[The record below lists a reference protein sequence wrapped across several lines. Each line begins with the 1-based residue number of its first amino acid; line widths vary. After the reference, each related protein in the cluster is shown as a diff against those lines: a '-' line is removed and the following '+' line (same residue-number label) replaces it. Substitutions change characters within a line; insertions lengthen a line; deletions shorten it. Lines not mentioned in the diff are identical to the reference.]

1 MSGIKMIE
9 TMGSIAKVEKLETLN
24 SNILE
29 NTLVL
34 EEVEPF
40 PGYHG
45 ANLPSGYNPTAV
57 YLIIKKKLP
66 SIKIIRITQEI
77 RKYFKH
83 EFDGTAANI
92 CINNEV
98 FSAIRLRNLEDIK
111 ILPELQKNYMYEGIK
126 FVKKRKIKGDG
137 IIELKKHFELEAL
150 GEGIYKDLEDPL
162 MYYLRIPKHLSWQVF
177 LEITTSIKHN
187 LDNLNFDAA
196 LGSIYLKEI
205 IDVVRI
211 FAKDMELN
219 DLSMIRQQYLEELR
233 KY

>member
-1 MSGIKMIE
+1 MAGNKIIE
-9 TMGSIAKVEKLETLN
+9 TMGSIAKVEKLENLD

-77 RKYFKH
+77 RRYFKH
-83 EFDGTAANI
+83 GFDGTAANI
-92 CINNEV
+92 CINNDV
-98 FSAIRLRNLEDIK
+98 FTAIRLRNLESMDM
-111 ILPELQKNYMYEGIK
+111 LPELQKNYMYEGMK
-126 FVKKRKIKGDG
+126 FLKKRNIKGDG
-137 IIELKKHFELEAL
+137 IIQLKKHFELEAL

-162 MYYLRIPKHLSWQVF
+162 MYYIRIPRHLSWQVF
-177 LEITTSIKHN
+177 MEITTSIKHN
-187 LDNLNFDAA
+187 LDNLNFDGA
-196 LGSIYLKEI
+196 LGSIYLKDI

-211 FAKDMELN
+211 FAKDMELG
-219 DLSMIRQQYLEELR
+219 DLTMIRQQYLEELR

>member
-1 MSGIKMIE
+1 MSDNKIIE
-9 TMGSIAKVEKLETLN
+9 TMGSIAKVEKLATLDG
-24 SNILE
+24 NILE

-45 ANLPSGYNPTAV
+45 ANLPTGYNPTAV
-57 YLIIKKKLP
+57 YLIIKNKYS

-77 RKYFKH
+77 RKYFKYD
-83 EFDGTAANI
+83 FDGTAANI
-92 CINNEV
+92 CINNDV
-98 FSAIRLRNLEDIK
+98 YNAIRLRNLEDIK

-126 FVKKRKIKGDG
+126 FPKKKSIKGEG

-162 MYYLRIPKHLSWQVF
+162 MYYLRIPKHLSWQIF
-177 LEITTSIKHN
+177 FEITTSIKHN
-187 LDNLNFDAA
+187 LDNLNFDGA
-196 LGSIYLKEI
+196 LGSIYLKDI

-211 FAKDMELN
+211 FAKDMGLD
-219 DLSMIRQQYLEELR
+219 DLSMIRQQYLDELR

>member
-1 MSGIKMIE
+1 MSGNKIIE
-9 TMGSIAKVEKLETLN
+9 TMGSIAKVEKLETLD
-24 SNILE
+24 SNILV

-57 YLIIKKKLP
+57 YLIIKKKHT
-66 SIKIIRITQEI
+66 SIKMLRITQDI
-77 RKYFKH
+77 SRHFKH
-83 EFDGTAANI
+83 EFDGTSANI
-92 CINNEV
+92 CINNDV
-98 FSAIRLRNLEDIK
+98 YNAIRLRNLENIK

-126 FVKKRKIKGDG
+126 FLKKKNIKGDG

-162 MYYLRIPKHLSWQVF
+162 MFYLRIPKHLSWQIF
-177 LEITTSIKHN
+177 LEVTTSIKHN
-187 LDNLNFDAA
+187 LDNLNFDGA
-196 LGSIYLKEI
+196 LGSIYLKDI

-211 FAKDMELN
+211 FAKDMELD
-219 DLSMIRQQYLEELR
+219 DLSMIRQQYLDELR

>member
-1 MSGIKMIE
+1 MSVNKLIE

-24 SNILE
+24 TNILE
-29 NTLVL
+29 NTFAL

-57 YLIIKKKLP
+57 YLIIKKKLS
-66 SIKIIRITQEI
+66 SIKIMRITQEI
-77 RKYFKH
+77 KKYYKQ

-92 CINNEV
+92 CINNDV
-98 FSAIRLRNLEDIK
+98 FDAIRLRNLENIK
-111 ILPELQKNYMYEGIK
+111 MLPELQKNYMHEGIK
-126 FVKKRKIKGDG
+126 FMKKKSIKGEG
-137 IIELKKHFELEAL
+137 IIDLKKHFELEIL
-150 GEGIYKDLEDPL
+150 GDGIYKDLEDPL
-162 MYYLRIPKHLSWQVF
+162 MYYLRIPKHLNWQMF

-187 LDNLNFDAA
+187 LDNLNFDGA
-196 LGSIYLKEI
+196 LGSIYLKDI

-211 FAKDMELN
+211 FAKDMELE
-219 DLSMIRQQYLEELR
+219 DLQVIRQQYLDELR

>member
-1 MSGIKMIE
+1 MSGNKIIE
-9 TMGSIAKVEKLETLN
+9 TMGSIAKVEKLMTLD
-24 SNILE
+24 SNILV

-57 YLIIKKKLP
+57 YLIIKKKLS
-66 SIKIIRITQEI
+66 SINIIRITQEI

-92 CINNEV
+92 CINNDV
-98 FSAIRLRNLEDIK
+98 YNAIRLRNLEDIK
-111 ILPELQKNYMYEGIK
+111 ILPELQKNYMYEGIT
-126 FVKKRKIKGDG
+126 FLKKKSINGEG

-162 MYYLRIPKHLSWQVF
+162 MYYLRIPKHLSWQIF
-177 LEITTSIKHN
+177 QEITTSIKHN
-187 LDNLNFDAA
+187 LDNLNFDGA
-196 LGSIYLKEI
+196 LGSIYLKDI

-211 FAKDMELN
+211 FAKDMELG
-219 DLSMIRQQYLEELR
+219 DLSIIRQQYLEELR

>member
-1 MSGIKMIE
+1 MSGNKIIE

-24 SNILE
+24 GNILE

-34 EEVEPF
+34 QEVEPF

-57 YLIIKKKLP
+57 YLIIKKKHS

-77 RKYFKH
+77 SKHFKH

-92 CINNEV
+92 CINNDV
-98 FSAIRLRNLEDIK
+98 YNAIRLRNLEDIK
-111 ILPELQKNYMYEGIK
+111 ILPELQKNYIYEGIR
-126 FVKKRKIKGDG
+126 FLKKKSIKGDG

-150 GEGIYKDLEDPL
+150 DEGIYKDLEDPL
-162 MYYLRIPKHLSWQVF
+162 MYYLRIPKHLSWQIF
-177 LEITTSIKHN
+177 QEITTSIKHN
-187 LDNLNFDAA
+187 LDNLNFDGA
-196 LGSIYLKEI
+196 LGSIYLKDI
-205 IDVVRI
+205 IDVIRI
-211 FAKDMELN
+211 FAKDMELG
-219 DLSMIRQQYLEELR
+219 DLSKIRQQYLDELR

>member
-1 MSGIKMIE
+1 MR
-9 TMGSIAKVEKLETLN
+9 SISKVEKLVTLE
-24 SNILE
+24 SNILQ

-57 YLIIKKKLP
+57 YLIIKKKLS
-66 SIKIIRITQEI
+66 SINIIRITQEI

-83 EFDGTAANI
+83 DFDGTAANI
-92 CINNEV
+92 CINNDV
-98 FSAIRLRNLEDIK
+98 YNAIRLRNLEDIT
-111 ILPELQKNYMYEGIK
+111 ILSELQKNYMYEGIK
-126 FVKKRKIKGDG
+126 FLKKKSVKGDG

-162 MYYLRIPKHLSWQVF
+162 MYYLRIPKHLSWQMF
-177 LEITTSIKHN
+177 QEITTSIKHN
-187 LDNLNFDAA
+187 QDNLNFDGA
-196 LGSIYLKEI
+196 LGSIYMKEI

-211 FAKDMELN
+211 FAKDMELK
-219 DLSMIRQQYLEELR
+219 DLSTIRQQYLDELR

>member
-1 MSGIKMIE
+1 
-9 TMGSIAKVEKLETLN
+9 MGSIAKVEKLETLD

-57 YLIIKKKLP
+57 YPIIKKKYS

-83 EFDGTAANI
+83 GFDGTAASI
-92 CINNEV
+92 CINNDV
-98 FSAIRLRNLEDIK
+98 YNAIRLRNFGDLK
-111 ILPELQKNYMYEGIK
+111 ILPELQRSYMYEGIK
-126 FVKKRKIKGDG
+126 FLNKKSVKGDG
-137 IIELKKHFELEAL
+137 VIELKKHFELEAL

-162 MYYLRIPKHLSWQVF
+162 MYYLRIPRHLSWQVF
-177 LEITTSIKHN
+177 FEITTSIRHN

-196 LGSIYLKEI
+196 LGSIYLKDI

-211 FAKDMELN
+211 FAKDMELG
-219 DLSMIRQQYLEELR
+219 DLSKIRQQYLDELR

>member
-1 MSGIKMIE
+1 MSGNKLIE
-9 TMGSIAKVEKLETLN
+9 TMGAIAKVEKLATLDT
-24 SNILE
+24 NILE
-29 NTLVL
+29 NTFVL

-45 ANLPSGYNPTAV
+45 ANLPSGYNPSAV
-57 YLIIKKKLP
+57 YLIIKKKP
-66 SIKIIRITQEI
+66 SSIKILRITQDI

-83 EFDGTAANI
+83 EFDGTAATI
-92 CINNEV
+92 CINNDV
-98 FSAIRLRNLEDIK
+98 YTAIRLRNMEDIK

-126 FVKKRKIKGDG
+126 FVKKKNLTGDG
-137 IIELKKHFELEAL
+137 IIDLKKHFELEAL
-150 GEGIYKDLEDPL
+150 GEGIYKDMEDPL

-177 LEITTSIKHN
+177 IEITTSIKHN
-187 LDNLNFDAA
+187 LDNLNFDGA

-211 FAKDMELN
+211 FAKDMELG
-219 DLSMIRQQYLEELR
+219 DLSMIRQQYLDELR

>member
-1 MSGIKMIE
+1 MSGNKIIE
-9 TMGSIAKVEKLETLN
+9 TMGSITKVEKLETLN
-24 SNILE
+24 SNILQ

-57 YLIIKKKLP
+57 YLIIKKKLS
-66 SIKIIRITQEI
+66 SINIIRTTQEI

-92 CINNEV
+92 CINNDV
-98 FSAIRLRNLEDIK
+98 YNAIRLRNLDIK

-126 FVKKRKIKGDG
+126 FLKKKSIKGDG

-150 GEGIYKDLEDPL
+150 GEGIYKDMEDPL
-162 MYYLRIPKHLSWQVF
+162 MYYLRIPKHLSWQMF
-177 LEITTSIKHN
+177 FEITTSIKHN
-187 LDNLNFDAA
+187 QDNLNFDGA
-196 LGSIYLKEI
+196 LGSIYMKDI

-211 FAKDMELN
+211 FAKDMELG
-219 DLSMIRQQYLEELR
+219 DLSTIRQQYLDELR